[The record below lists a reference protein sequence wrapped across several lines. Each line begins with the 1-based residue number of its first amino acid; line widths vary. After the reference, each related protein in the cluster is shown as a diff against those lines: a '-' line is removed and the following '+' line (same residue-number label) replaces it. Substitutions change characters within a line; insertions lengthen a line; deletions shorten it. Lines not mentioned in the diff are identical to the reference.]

1 MKILRDWVKN
11 VILIYSFETML
22 SIFPQL
28 FRQCDIILYCKV
40 IFESCLMVCFS
51 CIFWMMSEI
60 KFEKQSFMKQQKANA
75 RSVGLGGS
83 QKLKVES
90 AEIINKT
97 EMQILSKLLVY
108 ETFFLSP
115 CTLQICMISLDT

>member
-1 MKILRDWVKN
+1 
-11 VILIYSFETML
+11 
-22 SIFPQL
+22 
-28 FRQCDIILYCKV
+28 
-40 IFESCLMVCFS
+40 MVS
-51 CIFWMMSEI
+51 DV

-108 ETFFLSP
+108 ETFFFCHHAP
-115 CTLQICMISLDT
+115 CKSA

>member
-1 MKILRDWVKN
+1 
-11 VILIYSFETML
+11 
-22 SIFPQL
+22 
-28 FRQCDIILYCKV
+28 
-40 IFESCLMVCFS
+40 MVS
-51 CIFWMMSEI
+51 AI

-75 RSVGLGGS
+75 RSVGLGRS

-108 ETFFLSP
+108 ETFFSVTMHLANLHDL
-115 CTLQICMISLDT
+115 T

>member
-1 MKILRDWVKN
+1 
-11 VILIYSFETML
+11 
-22 SIFPQL
+22 
-28 FRQCDIILYCKV
+28 
-40 IFESCLMVCFS
+40 
-51 CIFWMMSEI
+51 MMSEI
-60 KFEKQSFMKQQKANA
+60 KFGKQSFMKQQKANA